1 MAANRGLGGS
11 GISKLGLEQLGQGED
26 ALFQMNVPSWAADK
40 NEESISA
47 GFTYLPLE
55 SIIPNPGQPRKEF
68 EEQPLN
74 ELAQSIEKHGL
85 INPIVVSK
93 DDDKYIIIAGERR
106 YRACKLLN
114 LEKVPVSI
122 MDLSKRQQFEMAVSE
137 NIHREDLNPV
147 EEAIAYQSLI
157 ETYGETHEQVAES
170 LGKSRAYI
178 TNSLRLLNLAADI
191 QHWLIQGD
199 LTPGHARTILSVADK
214 NEHISFARYIID
226 NNLSVREAEKASKI
240 WPKQKEKSG
249 NKKEQR
255 HQDVEIKIAEE
266 KVASKLQAKVAIN
279 GNSQKGK
286 IQIEYFSM
294 EELEGLLEKFGVD
307 MSC

>member
-1 MAANRGLGGS
+1 MAKTRGLG
-11 GISKLGLEQLGQGED
+11 LNNFLEKEMGKGVD
-26 ALFQMNVPSWAADK
+26 ALFSMNVANTAPEK
-40 NEESISA
+40 NEETVSA

-55 SIIPNPGQPRKEF
+55 NIIPNPGQPRKEF
-68 EEQPLN
+68 DNESLD
-74 ELAQSIEKHGL
+74 ELAHSVEKHGL
-85 INPIVVSK
+85 INPIVVCK
-93 DDDKYIIIAGERR
+93 EDDKYVIIAGERR

-122 MDLSKRQQFEMAVSE
+122 MDLSKRQQFEMAISE

-178 TNSLRLLNLAADI
+178 TNSLRLLNLDPEI
-191 QHWLIQGD
+191 QSWLINRS
-199 LTPGHARTILSVADK
+199 LTPGHARTILSIDDR
-214 NEHISFARYIID
+214 NEHVSFAKYIID
-226 NNLSVREAEKASKI
+226 NNLSVREAEKAAKS
-240 WPKQKEKSG
+240 WPKQKEKKNATKG
-249 NKKEQR
+249 QQ
-255 HQDVEIKIAEE
+255 HQDIEIKIAEE

-294 EELEGLLEKFGVD
+294 DELEGLLEKFGVD
-307 MSC
+307 MSS

>member
-1 MAANRGLGGS
+1 MAKVRGLG
-11 GISKLGLEQLGQGED
+11 LNNFLEKEMGKGVD
-26 ALFQMNVPSWAADK
+26 ALFSMNVATASEK
-40 NEESISA
+40 NAGAVSA

-55 SIIPNPGQPRKEF
+55 HIIPNSGQPRKEF
-68 EEQPLN
+68 DTESLN
-74 ELAQSIEKHGL
+74 ELAHSIEKHGL

-93 DDDKYIIIAGERR
+93 EEDNKYIIIAGERR
-106 YRACKLLN
+106 YRACKLLD
-114 LEKVPVSI
+114 LDEVPVSI
-122 MDLSKRQQFEMAVSE
+122 MDLSKRQQFEMAISE

-178 TNSLRLLNLAADI
+178 TNSLRLLNLDPEI
-191 QHWLIQGD
+191 QHWLIDGN
-199 LTPGHARTILSVADK
+199 LTPGHARTILSVEDK
-214 NEHISFARYIID
+214 NEHVSFAKYIID
-226 NNLSVREAEKASKI
+226 NNLSVREAEKAAKS
-240 WPKQKEKSG
+240 WSSKQKEKK
-249 NKKEQR
+249 NTAKEQH
-255 HQDVEIKIAEE
+255 HQDIEIKIAEE

-294 EELEGLLEKFGVD
+294 DELEGLLEKFGVD
-307 MSC
+307 MSS

>member
-1 MAANRGLGGS
+1 MAANRGLGSS
-11 GISKLGLEQLGQGED
+11 GFNMLGLDQLGQGED
-26 ALFQMNVPSWAADK
+26 ALFQMNVPSTGTDK
-40 NEESISA
+40 NSEKISA

-68 EEQPLN
+68 DNDALN
-74 ELAQSIEKHGL
+74 ELAHSIEKHGL

-93 DDDKYIIIAGERR
+93 EDDKYIIIAGERR

-114 LEKVPVSI
+114 LKEVPVSI
-122 MDLSKRQQFEMAVSE
+122 MDLSKRQQFEMAISE

-157 ETYGETHEQVAES
+157 ETYGETHEQVAET

-178 TNSLRLLNLAADI
+178 TNSLRLLNLDPEI
-191 QHWLIQGD
+191 QHWLIVGS
-199 LTPGHARTILSVADK
+199 LTPGHARTILSVSDK
-214 NEHISFARYIID
+214 NEHVSFAKYIID
-226 NNLSVREAEKASKI
+226 NNLSVREAEKAAKI
-240 WPKQKEKSG
+240 WPKQKEKKTSV
-249 NKKEQR
+249 KEPR
-255 HQDVEIKIAEE
+255 HQDIEIKIAEE

-294 EELEGLLEKFGVD
+294 DELEGLLEKFGVD
-307 MSC
+307 MSS

>member
-1 MAANRGLGGS
+1 MAKTRGLGANS
-11 GISKLGLEQLGQGED
+11 FLEKEMGKGVD
-26 ALFQMNVPSWAADK
+26 ALFSMNVANTASERTGDVV
-40 NEESISA
+40 SA

-55 SIIPNPGQPRKEF
+55 NIIQNPGQPRKEF
-68 EEQPLN
+68 DNESLN
-74 ELAQSIEKHGL
+74 ELARSIEKHGL
-85 INPIVVSK
+85 INPIVVCK
-93 DDDKYIIIAGERR
+93 EEGDKYVIIAGERR

-114 LEKVPVSI
+114 LEEVPVSI
-122 MDLSKRQQFEMAVSE
+122 MDLSKRQQFEMAISE

-178 TNSLRLLNLAADI
+178 TNSLRLLNLDPEI
-191 QHWLIQGD
+191 QHWLINGS
-199 LTPGHARTILSVADK
+199 LTPGHARTILSVENK
-214 NEHISFARYIID
+214 NEHVSFAKYIID
-226 NNLSVREAEKASKI
+226 NNLSVREAEKAAKS
-240 WPKQKEKSG
+240 WSKQKEKK
-249 NKKEQR
+249 NTVKEHH
-255 HQDVEIKIAEE
+255 HQDIEIKIAEE

-294 EELEGLLEKFGVD
+294 DELEGLLEKFGVD
-307 MSC
+307 MSS

>member
-1 MAANRGLGGS
+1 MAANRGLGSNNIVLNG
-11 GISKLGLEQLGQGED
+11 LGQLGQGED
-26 ALFQMNVPSWAADK
+26 ALFQMNVPSTGTEK
-40 NEESISA
+40 SNENISA

-55 SIIPNPGQPRKEF
+55 NIIPNPGQPRKEF
-68 EEQPLN
+68 DEQPLY
-74 ELAQSIEKHGL
+74 ELAQSIKKHGL
-85 INPIVVSK
+85 INPIVVSR

-114 LEKVPVSI
+114 LEKIPVSI

-178 TNSLRLLNLAADI
+178 TNSLRLLNLDPEI
-191 QHWLIQGD
+191 QHLLINGD
-199 LTPGHARTILSVADK
+199 LTPGHARTILSVSNK
-214 NEHISFARYIID
+214 EEHVSFAKYIID
-226 NNLSVREAEKASKI
+226 NNLSVREAEKMAKI
-240 WPKQKEKSG
+240 WPKPKENK
-249 NKKEQR
+249 NTKKEPR
-255 HQDVEIKIAEE
+255 HQDIEIKIAEE

-307 MSC
+307 MSS

>member
-1 MAANRGLGGS
+1 MAANRGLGSNNIVLNG
-11 GISKLGLEQLGQGED
+11 LGQLGQGED
-26 ALFQMNVPSWAADK
+26 ALFQMNVPSTGTEK
-40 NEESISA
+40 SNENISA

-55 SIIPNPGQPRKEF
+55 NIIPNPGQPRKEF
-68 EEQPLN
+68 DEQPLY
-74 ELAQSIEKHGL
+74 ELAQSIKKHGL
-85 INPIVVSK
+85 INPIVVSR

-114 LEKVPVSI
+114 LEKIPVSI

-178 TNSLRLLNLAADI
+178 TNSLRLLNLDPEI
-191 QHWLIQGD
+191 QHWLINGD
-199 LTPGHARTILSVADK
+199 LTPGHARTILSVSNK
-214 NEHISFARYIID
+214 EEHVSFAKYIID
-226 NNLSVREAEKASKI
+226 NNLSVREAEKMAKI
-240 WPKQKEKSG
+240 WPKPKENK
-249 NKKEQR
+249 NTKKEPR
-255 HQDVEIKIAEE
+255 HQDIEIKIAEE

-307 MSC
+307 MSS

>member
-1 MAANRGLGGS
+1 MAKTRGLG
-11 GISKLGLEQLGQGED
+11 LNNFLEKEMGKGVD
-26 ALFQMNVPSWAADK
+26 ALFSMNVANTAAEK
-40 NEESISA
+40 NEETVSA

-55 SIIPNPGQPRKEF
+55 NIIQNPGQPRKEF
-68 EEQPLN
+68 DNESLY
-74 ELAQSIEKHGL
+74 ELAHSIEKHGL
-85 INPIVVSK
+85 INPIVVCK
-93 DDDKYIIIAGERR
+93 EDDKYVIIAGERR

-122 MDLSKRQQFEMAVSE
+122 MDLSKRQQFEMAISE

-178 TNSLRLLNLAADI
+178 TNSLRLLNLDPEI
-191 QHWLIQGD
+191 QYWLID
-199 LTPGHARTILSVADK
+199 RSLTPGHARTILSIDDK
-214 NEHISFARYIID
+214 TEHVPFAKYIID
-226 NNLSVREAEKASKI
+226 NNLSVREAEKAAKN
-240 WPKQKEKSG
+240 WPKQKEKK
-249 NKKEQR
+249 NTPKEQH
-255 HQDVEIKIAEE
+255 HQDIEIKIAEE

-294 EELEGLLEKFGVD
+294 DELEGLLEKFGVD
-307 MSC
+307 MSS